1 VLRRVEPRVC
11 VGVIMG
17 CWGEFSLVK
26 GDED

>member
-1 VLRRVEPRVC
+1 VEPRVW
-11 VGVIMG
+11 VGAIMG